1 MVAIDEKYYECPKCG
16 WVLTF
21 RLVND
26 KYISTCPY
34 CKNRLEIDKEEYED
48 DNNDKGISFK
58 HDYL

>member
-1 MVAIDEKYYECPKCG
+1 MVATDDKRFECPKCG
-16 WVLTF
+16 WLISF

-26 KYISTCPY
+26 KYVSLCPY

-48 DNNDKGISFK
+48 DSNDKGISFK